1 MCHDGWSKVDSSA
14 GGVARLQQATMRG
27 EGQPWIGSG
36 PAPDGACAQ
45 SSTWQGG
52 WPNMLEHA
60 S

>member
-1 MCHDGWSKVDSSA
+1 
-14 GGVARLQQATMRG
+14 MRG

-45 SSTWQGG
+45 GFTWQGG
-52 WPNMLEHA
+52 WSNMLEHI